1 MQGLRR
7 DSGSADILTYLGE
20 WHKSEFLGYQ
30 PGNVLPE
37 KAGEAYGPPPPQH
50 THTHT
55 HTHTQRFV
63 RGPALPTK
71 KWWSEVWQ
79 LNNMNISQVATN
91 NMNCLFCYSTH

>member
-37 KAGEAYGPPPPQH
+37 KAGEAYGPPPQH

-55 HTHTQRFV
+55 HTHTEVRQGTCIANKKMMIRSMTIEQYEYKSGSHKQYELFV
-63 RGPALPTK
+63 L
-71 KWWSEVWQ
+71 
-79 LNNMNISQVATN
+79 L
-91 NMNCLFCYSTH
+91 

>member
-37 KAGEAYGPPPPQH
+37 KAGEAYGPPPPNTH

-55 HTHTQRFV
+55 HTH
-63 RGPALPTK
+63 RGSSGDLHCQQKNDDQKYDNWTI
-71 KWWSEVWQ
+71 W
-79 LNNMNISQVATN
+79 I
-91 NMNCLFCYSTH
+91 